1 MDSQDL
7 KHIRVPS
14 PFFSMAEMSAP
25 AVENHD
31 PDSPSG
37 RLLSFDAA
45 DLSDLGKQLGTLS
58 IRPCARRPGA
68 SITASLQGRST
79 GSAWL
84 TGSSG
89 RSRSSLTH
97 RRHPSTDQRGRGMR
111 RFRNRRV
118 TRCRLSRPVCLR
130 CNGLCTQACD
140 LCTAGRSQC
149 VSKRVLIPLRGNVP
163 HTSRKKGLRRT
174 LFAD

>member
-1 MDSQDL
+1 MARCHLAVRPGYTLIKRSSTGT
-7 KHIRVPS
+7 KP

-111 RFRNRRV
+111 RFR
-118 TRCRLSRPVCLR
+118 TPGYALSPFPT
-130 CNGLCTQACD
+130 GLFEMQWSLHA
-140 LCTAGRSQC
+140 
-149 VSKRVLIPLRGNVP
+149 
-163 HTSRKKGLRRT
+163 GLRPLHSWPLAMRVQT
-174 LFAD
+174 RSYSSPG

>member
-1 MDSQDL
+1 MPLLDSQDL

-68 SITASLQGRST
+68 RHHGILAGAKYGQRVADGLKRSLTFFSDTPPTSVDRST
-79 GSAWL
+79 WTRYAPFPKSPGYALSPFP
-84 TGSSG
+84 TGLFEMQW
-89 RSRSSLTH
+89 SLH
-97 RRHPSTDQRGRGMR
+97 
-111 RFRNRRV
+111 
-118 TRCRLSRPVCLR
+118 
-130 CNGLCTQACD
+130 A
-140 LCTAGRSQC
+140 
-149 VSKRVLIPLRGNVP
+149 
-163 HTSRKKGLRRT
+163 GLRPLHSWPLAMRVQT
-174 LFAD
+174 RSYSSPG